1 MKKPWMTR
9 ILATGL
15 IVLMACVNPMQ
26 TLEPKQA
33 YAAGED
39 EDAGSSDTGSDAD
52 VVNTDGTTTYIR
64 EVRLGVG
71 KTAEEAKAAL
81 AGYEI
86 LDQDLNEGAGSW
98 WNKIGD

>member
-71 KTAEEAKAAL
+71 KTAEEATATL

-86 LDQDLNEGAGSW
+86 LDQD
-98 WNKIGD
+98 